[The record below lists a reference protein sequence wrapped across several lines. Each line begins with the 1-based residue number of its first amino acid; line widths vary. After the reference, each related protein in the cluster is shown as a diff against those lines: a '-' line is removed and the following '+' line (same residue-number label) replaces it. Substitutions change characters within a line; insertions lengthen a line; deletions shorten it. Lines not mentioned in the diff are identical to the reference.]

1 MLIALALTLALA
13 FAGFTSLALS
23 MDRHQR
29 DFFRRRLDGTR
40 SRRLRHMG
48 WVLLAGSA
56 VPCIAGEGWG
66 MGLVIWLGALTP
78 AAGGV
83 LGGLTA
89 TSPAAIDRT
98 AQRKGTPHKRE
109 RAGIRAEP

>member
-1 MLIALALTLALA
+1 MLIALVLTLALA

-29 DFFRRRLDGTR
+29 DVFRRRLDGTW
-40 SRRLRHMG
+40 SRRLRCMG
-48 WVLLAGSA
+48 WILLAASS

-66 MGLVIWLGALTP
+66 MGLVVWLGALTP
-78 AAGGV
+78 AAGAV
-83 LGGLTA
+83 LGGLAA

-98 AQRKGTPHKRE
+98 AQRKGMPH
-109 RAGIRAEP
+109 